1 MFHLYT
7 DDARRVLSVA
17 QRHAK
22 RLHRDAVD
30 IEHLLLAL
38 IEYGRGPAEEAFF
51 ALDITPGEAW
61 TQFESQAGGPPVD
74 TGADDSPLSLPYTP
88 GASHALG
95 LTLEEKR
102 RLGHDYLGA
111 EHLLLAVLRQLDNPW
126 AEPEP
131 AGEFLERLGVDLRK
145 LRKEVLCRVST
156 EPERRRVQGERMP

>member
-22 RLHRDAVD
+22 RLQRDAVG

-51 ALDITPGEAW
+51 ALNITPSEAW
-61 TQFESQAGGPPVD
+61 TQFESLTGGPSVAL
-74 TGADDSPLSLPYTP
+74 GADDPPLSLPYTP

-95 LTLEEKR
+95 LTLEVKR

-111 EHLLLAVLRQLDNPW
+111 EHLLLAVLRQIDDPW
-126 AEPEP
+126 AEPEL
-131 AGEFLERLGVDLRK
+131 AGEFLERLGVDLRE
-145 LRKEVLCRVST
+145 LRQEVLCRVST
-156 EPERRRVQGERMP
+156 EPERRRVRGEQMP

>member
-1 MFHLYT
+1 MVHLYT
-7 DDARRVLSVA
+7 DDVRRVLSVA

-22 RLHRDAVD
+22 RLHRDAVG

-38 IEYGRGPAEEAFF
+38 IEYGRGPVEEAFF

-61 TQFESQAGGPPVD
+61 TQFESLAGGPPAD
-74 TGADDSPLSLPYTP
+74 PGADDSPLSLPYTP

-111 EHLLLAVLRQLDNPW
+111 EHLLLAVLRQIDNPW

-145 LRKEVLCRVST
+145 LRQEVLCRVST